1 MYDGNFWDVPQ
12 GFAFPGKMRIKAAW
26 NCWLVGLP
34 NYEANIDGVTHKIP
48 IKPFRSLNL
57 SRLPKKLE
65 VWMRNKYLP
74 CTRMME
80 KAPDLE
86 IDSAVDITDEF
97 VNTSFDI
104 GITFVKSRVEYQFR
118 NSNWRNYSVS
128 TICKKLKHGT
138 IMKYGTNADKRRS
151 EENITHHNRH
161 CRRRL
166 NTE

>member
-1 MYDGNFWDVPQ
+1 
-12 GFAFPGKMRIKAAW
+12 
-26 NCWLVGLP
+26 
-34 NYEANIDGVTHKIP
+34 
-48 IKPFRSLNL
+48 
-57 SRLPKKLE
+57 
-65 VWMRNKYLP
+65 MRNKYLP

-104 GITFVKSRVEYQFR
+104 GIAFVRSHVEYLFR

-161 CRRRL
+161 RRRRL